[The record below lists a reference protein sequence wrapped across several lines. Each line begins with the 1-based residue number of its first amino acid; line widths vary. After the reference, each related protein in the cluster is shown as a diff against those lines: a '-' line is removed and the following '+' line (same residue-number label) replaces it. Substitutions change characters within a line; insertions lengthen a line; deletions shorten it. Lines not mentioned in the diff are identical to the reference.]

1 MKKRLL
7 FLTLAV
13 LLIPTI
19 LAIDLSVT
27 ELTKNNVMII
37 GLNQPTVFNLSII
50 NNAYGDQLLFYTFF
64 GSDYA
69 PQESVSIPKDTT
81 KVVEFKVYPRDDWK
95 GRGITN
101 FYYFIQ
107 AKDGSEVKE
116 QLTVNIIDLGDAFE
130 IGSGDVNPES
140 NSIELYIKN
149 KVNYNFEDLSVR
161 FKSAFFTLDQQIA
174 LGPYEKKV
182 FTIQLDKADYNK
194 LLAGYYTM
202 NSQIMYQSLKSEV
215 EGKINFV
222 EKNIL
227 TTSKRTYG
235 WVINTQII
243 QKVNEGNTI
252 ETSQTI
258 LKKNIVSRL
267 FTTFSPEPNLVERQ
281 GLDVY
286 YTWNQK
292 ISPGE
297 TSEITVKTNWL
308 FPFLI
313 IFFLILVAV
322 LAKRSVSTSL
332 AVKKRIGFVKAK
344 GGEFALKITLTL
356 EAKNYVENIKLID
369 RLPPLVKMYERFGGE
384 DPQKFDKAN
393 NQLEWDFLRLDK
405 GERRLVSYIVYSRIG
420 VLGKFALPPA
430 VALFERNGKI
440 KEVESN
446 KAFFLSQPRGNDD
459 FD

>member
-7 FLTLAV
+7 CFALAV
-13 LLIPTI
+13 LLLPTI
-19 LAIDLSVT
+19 LAIDVSVK

-37 GLNQPTVFNLSII
+37 GLDQPTVFNLSVT
-50 NNAYGDQLLFYTFF
+50 NKGYGESFLFYTFF

-69 PQESVSIPKDTT
+69 PQEKISIAKEET
-81 KVVEFKVYPRDDWK
+81 KVVEFLVYPRDDWK
-95 GRGITN
+95 GRGMTN
-101 FYYFIQ
+101 FYYFIK
-107 AKDGSEVKE
+107 AKDNSEVKN

-130 IGSGDVNPES
+130 IGAGDVNPES

-161 FKSAFFTLDQQIA
+161 FKSAFFSLDQQIA

-182 FTIQLDKADYNK
+182 FTIQLEKEDYNK

-202 NSQIMYQSLKSEV
+202 NSQVMYESLKSEV

-227 TTSKRTYG
+227 TTSKRDYG

-258 LKKNIVSRL
+258 LKKNIISRL
-267 FTTFSPEPNLVERQ
+267 FTTFSPEPTIVERQ
-281 GLDVY
+281 GLEVY
-286 YTWNQK
+286 YTWNSK
-292 ISPGE
+292 INPGE
-297 TSEITVKTNWL
+297 TEEIVVKTNWL

-313 IFFLILVAV
+313 IFFIIIVAV
-322 LAKRSVSTSL
+322 LAKRSMSTSL
-332 AVKKRIGFVKAK
+332 GVHKRISFVKAK
-344 GGEFALKITLTL
+344 GGEFALKVTLTL
-356 EAKNYVENIKLID
+356 QAKRYVENIKLID

-384 DPQKFDKAN
+384 DPKRIDKAT
-393 NQLEWDFLRLDK
+393 NQLEWDFSRLDI
-405 GERRLVSYIVYSRIG
+405 GERRSVSYIVYSKVG

-430 VALFERNGKI
+430 VALFEKDGRI

-446 KAFFLSQPRGNDD
+446 KAFFLSQPRSNDD
-459 FD
+459 FY

>member
-7 FLTLAV
+7 FLALAV
-13 LLIPTI
+13 LLLPTI
-19 LAIDLSVT
+19 LAIDVSVK
-27 ELTKNNVMII
+27 EITKNNVMII
-37 GLNQPTVFNLSII
+37 GLDQPTVFNLSVT
-50 NNAYGDQLLFYTFF
+50 NKAYDEKFLFYTFF
-64 GSDYA
+64 GSDYE
-69 PQESVSIPKDTT
+69 PKEKVSIGKDVTEY
-81 KVVEFKVYPRDDWK
+81 VPFKVYPRDDWK

-116 QLTVNIIDLGDAFE
+116 QLTVNIIDLGEGFE
-130 IGSGDVNPES
+130 IGAGDVNPES

-174 LGPYEKKV
+174 LAPYEKKV
-182 FTIQLDKADYNK
+182 FTIQLDKEDYNK

-202 NSQIMYQSLKSEV
+202 NSQVMYQDLKSEV
-215 EGKINFV
+215 EGRINFV

-227 TTSKRTYG
+227 TTTKRDYG
-235 WVINTQII
+235 WVINTQLI
-243 QKVNEGNTI
+243 QKVNEGNTV

-258 LKKNIVSRL
+258 LKKNILSRL

-281 GLDVY
+281 GFDVY
-286 YTWNQK
+286 YTWNSK
-292 ISPGE
+292 INPGE
-297 TSEITVKTNWL
+297 TAEIAVKTNWL

-313 IFFLILVAV
+313 IFFLIIVAV
-322 LAKRSVSTSL
+322 LTRRSVSRSL
-332 AVKKRIGFVKAK
+332 SVHKRIGFVRAK

-356 EAKNYVENIKLID
+356 AAKNYVENIKLID

-384 DPQKFDKAN
+384 DPKRIDLAT
-393 NQLEWDFLRLDK
+393 NQLEWDFSRLDK
-405 GERRLVSYIVYSRIG
+405 GEKRSVSYIVYSKVGI
-420 VLGKFALPPA
+420 LGKFALPPA
-430 VALFERNGKI
+430 VALFEKDGKI

-446 KAFFLSQPRGNDD
+446 KAFFLSQPRANND
-459 FD
+459 FE

>member
-7 FLTLAV
+7 CFALAV
-13 LLIPTI
+13 LLLPTI
-19 LAIDLSVT
+19 LAIDVSVK

-37 GLNQPTVFNLSII
+37 GLGQPTVFNLSVI
-50 NNAYGDQLLFYTFF
+50 NKGYEDNFLFYTFF
-64 GSDYA
+64 GSDYE
-69 PQESVSIPKDTT
+69 PKERVSIARDIPE
-81 KVVEFKVYPRDDWK
+81 VVEFKVYPRDDWK
-95 GRGITN
+95 GRGLTN
-101 FYYFIQ
+101 FYYFIK

-130 IGSGDVNPES
+130 IGAGDVNPDS

-149 KVNYNFEDLSVR
+149 KVNYKFENLSVR
-161 FKSAFFTLDQQIA
+161 FKSAFFTLDKQIA
-174 LGPYEKKV
+174 LAPYEKEV
-182 FTIQLDKADYNK
+182 FTIQLEKEDYNK

-202 NSQIMYQSLKSEV
+202 NSQVMYEDLKSEV

-227 TTSKRTYG
+227 TTTKRNYG

-243 QKVNEGNTI
+243 QKVNEGNTV
-252 ETSQTI
+252 ESSQTI

-267 FTTFSPEPNLVERQ
+267 FTSFSPEPNLVERQ
-281 GLDVY
+281 GVEVY

-292 ISPGE
+292 INPGE
-297 TSEITVKTNWL
+297 VEEIVVKTNWL

-313 IFFLILVAV
+313 IFFIIIVAV
-322 LAKRSVSTSL
+322 LAKRSTNKSL
-332 AVKKRIGFVKAK
+332 AVHKRIGFVKAK
-344 GGEFALKITLTL
+344 GGEFALKVTLTL
-356 EAKNYVENIKLID
+356 EAKRYVENIKLID

-384 DPQKFDKAN
+384 DPKRIDKTT
-393 NQLEWDFLRLDK
+393 NQLEWDFSRLDR
-405 GERRLVSYIVYSRIG
+405 GEKRSVSYIVYSKVG

-430 VALFERNGKI
+430 VALFEKDGKI

-446 KAFFLSQPRGNDD
+446 KAFFLSQPRSNDD
-459 FD
+459 FY